1 MKRGGPLLRR
11 QRKSKTGAYRA
22 IPPTVVTLVTD
33 RSGGS
38 CERCGNPLRGE
49 RGVDWSIH
57 HRKNRS
63 QGGRNVASNLLVLCG
78 DGSSGCHGW
87 VTEHPALA
95 GDEGTHVPSWL
106 DPAEVPVT
114 TLGRTVWLA
123 DDGGV
128 SGQAPEEAA
137 S

>member
-33 RSGGS
+33 R
-38 CERCGNPLRGE
+38 
-49 RGVDWSIH
+49 
-57 HRKNRS
+57 
-63 QGGRNVASNLLVLCG
+63 
-78 DGSSGCHGW
+78 SGCHGW